1 MSTLTKPIGIK
12 PLTQPEVTKLIGK
25 STFNTLHPLRCGC
38 CSNATDFARRVF
50 KVQGVPKAEQNS
62 ESTQGLI
69 AHHLKE
75 RHHIE
80 SAFFKTFAGGFYVD
94 SAVCGK
100 CGSTL
105 VIFDIDLSDD
115 MLAQLAKLMAKPIE
129 QVRIEMD
136 ALVERM
142 EQNEG
147 KAE

>member
-1 MSTLTKPIGIK
+1 MSKPIGIR

-25 STFNTLHPLRCGC
+25 STFNALHPVRCGC

-62 ESTQGLI
+62 DSTQGLI

-80 SAFFKTFAGGFYVD
+80 SVFFKTLAGGFYVD

-105 VIFDIDLSDD
+105 VVFDIDLSND
-115 MLAQLAKLMAKPIE
+115 MLAQLAKLMARPIE
-129 QVRIEMD
+129 QVRIEMETL
-136 ALVERM
+136 AERM
-142 EQNEG
+142 EENERR
-147 KAE
+147 AE